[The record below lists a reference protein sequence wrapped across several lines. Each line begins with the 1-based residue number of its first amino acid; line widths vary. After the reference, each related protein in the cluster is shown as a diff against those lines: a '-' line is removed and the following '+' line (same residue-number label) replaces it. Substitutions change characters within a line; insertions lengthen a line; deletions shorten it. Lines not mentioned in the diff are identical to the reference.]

1 MKIPLSD
8 ADVSEILVAY
18 KKVADDLTECA
29 DSMEV
34 LLKVLEQ
41 RMACVDPSCKKD
53 LSEKLQAICSS
64 MFKLGAAQYKLK
76 NHGLEGR
83 EFKPA

>member
-8 ADVSEILVAY
+8 ADISEIFTAY
-18 KKVADDLTECA
+18 KKAADDLTECA
-29 DSMEV
+29 NSLEA

-53 LSEKLQAICSS
+53 LSEKLQAICSNV
-64 MFKLGAAQYKLK
+64 FKLNVAQYKLK

-83 EFKPA
+83 EFKPS